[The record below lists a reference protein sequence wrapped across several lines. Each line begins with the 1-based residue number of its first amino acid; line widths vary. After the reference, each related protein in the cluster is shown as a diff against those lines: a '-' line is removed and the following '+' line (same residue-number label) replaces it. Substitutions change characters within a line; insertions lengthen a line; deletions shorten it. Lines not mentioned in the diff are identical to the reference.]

1 MPRSKCNTSKAR
13 STQGGNQGQEGPL
26 SISNWS
32 ETMQGMKSGLLLL
45 LPPLAL
51 AGNQWNVTLP
61 GGSMR
66 FQGLI
71 MASSCRVEAGDR
83 QMTVNLGQISSNRF
97 HDVGEDS
104 NPIPFAIHLQD
115 CSTAVSQHVGV
126 AFHGVADGKIP
137 MCSRWA
143 KARGSP
149 AGLALRCSTVRA
161 SSCRSIV
168 RPTAGCRS
176 TADRRRS
183 ICRQISGDRTPGHRR
198 RGQRPGL
205 VLIDLSVINPQTNR
219 TTR

>member
-1 MPRSKCNTSKAR
+1 
-13 STQGGNQGQEGPL
+13 
-26 SISNWS
+26 
-32 ETMQGMKSGLLLL
+32 MQGMKSGLLLL

-104 NPIPFAIHLQD
+104 NPVPFAIHLQD

-126 AFHGVADGKIP
+126 AFHGVADGKNPDVLSVGEGPGIA
-137 MCSRWA
+137 S
-143 KARGSP
+143 GI
-149 AGLALRCSTVRA
+149 GIALFDSQGQQR
-161 SSCRSIV
+161 RSIV

-183 ICRQISGDRTPGHRR
+183 ILSPNIGRPDARSPAARPTP
-198 RGQRPGL
+198 RPG
-205 VLIDLSVINPQTNR
+205 SH
-219 TTR
+219 

>member
-1 MPRSKCNTSKAR
+1 
-13 STQGGNQGQEGPL
+13 
-26 SISNWS
+26 
-32 ETMQGMKSGLLLL
+32 MQGMKSGLLLL

-51 AGNQWNVTLP
+51 AGNHWNVTLP

-97 HDVGEDS
+97 HAVGEDS

-126 AFHGVADGKIP
+126 TFHGVADGKNPDVLSVGEGPGI
-137 MCSRWA
+137 A
-143 KARGSP
+143 QF
-149 AGLALRCSTVRA
+149 
-161 SSCRSIV
+161 
-168 RPTAGCRS
+168 
-176 TADRRRS
+176 
-183 ICRQISGDRTPGHRR
+183 CRQISGDRTPGHRR

>member
-1 MPRSKCNTSKAR
+1 
-13 STQGGNQGQEGPL
+13 
-26 SISNWS
+26 
-32 ETMQGMKSGLLLL
+32 MQGMKSGLLLL

-104 NPIPFAIHLQD
+104 NPIPFTIHLQD

-126 AFHGVADGKIP
+126 AFHGVADGKNPDVLSVGEGPGI
-137 MCSRWA
+137 
-143 KARGSP
+143 ARGS
-149 AGLALRCSTVRA
+149 ASRCSTVTA
-161 SSCRSIV
+161 SSCLSIV
-168 RPTAGCRS
+168 RRIAGCRS
-176 TADRRRS
+176 TADQRR
-183 ICRQISGDRTPGHRR
+183 
-198 RGQRPGL
+198 
-205 VLIDLSVINPQTNR
+205 
-219 TTR
+219 

>member
-1 MPRSKCNTSKAR
+1 
-13 STQGGNQGQEGPL
+13 
-26 SISNWS
+26 
-32 ETMQGMKSGLLLL
+32 
-45 LPPLAL
+45 
-51 AGNQWNVTLP
+51 
-61 GGSMR
+61 
-66 FQGLI
+66 

-126 AFHGVADGKIP
+126 AFHGVADGKNPDVLSVGEGPGIASGIGIALFDSQGQQLP
-137 MCSRWA
+137 LNRPPDRWVPLYRTDDA
-143 KARGSP
+143 QF
-149 AGLALRCSTVRA
+149 
-161 SSCRSIV
+161 
-168 RPTAGCRS
+168 
-176 TADRRRS
+176 
-183 ICRQISGDRTPGHRR
+183 CRQISGDRTPGHRR